1 MALQYSIQFNSI
13 QFFYCVGKHPM
24 AYIQFAITFISLK
37 YTGDRQFEK
46 SVQYISIYNS
56 GTCRY

>member
-13 QFFYCVGKHPM
+13 LLCVGKHPM

-37 YTGDRQFEK
+37 YTGDRQLEK
-46 SVQYISIYNS
+46 SVQYQYI
-56 GTCRY
+56 

>member
-37 YTGDRQFEK
+37 YTGDRQLEK
-46 SVQYISIYNS
+46 SMQYISIYNS